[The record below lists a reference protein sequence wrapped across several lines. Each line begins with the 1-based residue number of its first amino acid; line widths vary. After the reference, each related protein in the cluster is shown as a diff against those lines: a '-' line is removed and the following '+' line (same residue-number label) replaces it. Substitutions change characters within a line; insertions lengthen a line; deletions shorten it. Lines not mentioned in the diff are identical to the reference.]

1 MARWQDESVSE
12 CLFCAIA
19 AGDIPGDVL
28 VRTDRVMAFRDI
40 DPKAPT
46 HILIIP
52 IEHYDDVPSVAL
64 ADASLAGEIFEVAA
78 GLAAAEGIDQT
89 GHRLVANTG
98 QQGGQTVG
106 HAHVHLLGG
115 RSLGWPP
122 G

>member
-1 MARWQDESVSE
+1 MTD

-19 AGDIPGDVL
+19 AGDIPADV
-28 VRTDRVMAFRDI
+28 VTRTDRVVAFRDI

-46 HILIIP
+46 HVLIIP
-52 IEHYDDVPSVAL
+52 VRHFDDLPSAATADPSLVGEMFAVAASVAT
-64 ADASLAGEIFEVAA
+64 
-78 GLAAAEGIDQT
+78 AEGIADS

-98 QQGGQTVG
+98 VEGGQSVG

-115 RSLGWPP
+115 RSLSWPP

>member
-1 MARWQDESVSE
+1 MSD
-12 CLFCAIA
+12 CLFCAIVS
-19 AGDIPGDVL
+19 GDIPGDV
-28 VRTDRVMAFRDI
+28 VARTDRVLAFRDI

-52 IEHYDDVPSVAL
+52 IEHFEDLPAVAQ
-64 ADASLAGEIFEVAA
+64 ADSSLAGEIFAVAA
-78 GLAAAEGIDQT
+78 ELAESEGIAET

-98 QQGGQTVG
+98 REGGQTVS

-115 RSLGWPP
+115 RSLSWPP

>member
-1 MARWQDESVSE
+1 MSD

-19 AGDIPGDVL
+19 AGDIPADVV
-28 VRTDRVMAFRDI
+28 VRTDRVLAFRDI

-46 HILIIP
+46 HLLIIP
-52 IEHYDDVPSVAL
+52 ADHFDDLPAVAV
-64 ADASLAGEIFEVAA
+64 AAPSLAGEMFEVAA
-78 GLAAAEGIDQT
+78 GLAESEGISET

-98 QQGGQTVG
+98 REGGQTVG

-115 RSLGWPP
+115 RSLSWPP